1 MASTAA
7 IPPYQIHTNRS
18 QSSVGASTLPSYT
31 KHAGANPA
39 YDDDDDDIELAS
51 LSSSTLAS
59 SRAPGAP
66 AIAGGPSSHS
76 TTNSTFT
83 PTKHLQIQTQGK
95 NLLSFP
101 TPTRPDPIPI
111 FTLTPTG
118 HLDRPLYL
126 SVRPHY
132 RSGSSFL
139 AYGDDDTQT
148 PLTTTTYR
156 FGYGPGRR
164 PIVVLGDPAR
174 NPPLSHSHS
183 HSHSHSLADDE
194 DENQHQHQH
203 QHPHEGTARQIRSGE
218 EEASAEA
225 EEQGTQGFEITKK
238 SLFTRAIRFAVP
250 GLGTF
255 GWRYGSAEERASFA
269 ADSLLICE
277 VFSLLSSPSPQQS
290 LSGSSNKGS
299 SSSIK
304 KEKEKG
310 GEGKNGIRI
319 AQLVRNETYR
329 SPGSTRSS
337 AGNGGRLMLN
347 LSPFEEKRRERVE
360 WLVVTTLISVLKREV
375 DRRRAQ
381 QIATIGA
388 IVS

>member
-7 IPPYQIHTNRS
+7 APPYQIHANRS
-18 QSSVGASTLPSYT
+18 QLSVREPILPPYT
-31 KHAGANPA
+31 ENAGVNPA
-39 YDDDDDDIELAS
+39 YDDIELAS
-51 LSSSTLAS
+51 LSPSTSAS
-59 SRAPGAP
+59 SHALETSGTA
-66 AIAGGPSSHS
+66 GPSSP
-76 TTNSTFT
+76 TGSTFT

-95 NLLSFP
+95 NLISFP
-101 TPTRPDPIPI
+101 APTRPDPIPI

-139 AYGDDDTQT
+139 TYGDDETQA

-156 FGYGPGRR
+156 FGFGPGRR
-164 PIVVLGDPAR
+164 PIVVLGDPTR
-174 NPPLSHSHS
+174 NPPLSLSLSHDQP
-183 HSHSHSLADDE
+183 LNDDQNGHEQHE
-194 DENQHQHQH
+194 DSRRESGGGDRE
-203 QHPHEGTARQIRSGE
+203 EGE
-218 EEASAEA
+218 
-225 EEQGTQGFEITKK
+225 TQGFEIAGK
-238 SLFTRAIRFAVP
+238 SLFTRAIRFTVP

-255 GWRYGSAEERASFA
+255 GWRYGGAEERASFA

-277 VFSLLSSPSPQQS
+277 VFSL
-290 LSGSSNKGS
+290 SGTDPNGPSNKKGRG
-299 SSSIK
+299 K
-304 KEKEKG
+304 GKGKRKEEEEEKT
-310 GEGKNGIRI
+310 GIRI
-319 AQLVRNETYR
+319 AQLVRNEMYR
-329 SPGSTRSS
+329 TPGSTRSS
-337 AGNGGRLMLN
+337 AGNGGRLMLD

-360 WLVVTTLISVLKREV
+360 WLVVTTAISVLKREV